1 MRVPLPGRD
10 YFPPRVLLRGA
21 QTMAAEKQRQ
31 ESRMGLLT
39 LPAGSQMMPAMP
51 ASLPAPMA
59 MASLRPAA
67 A

>member
-10 YFPPRVLLRGA
+10 YFPPRVLLRGVA
-21 QTMAAEKQRQ
+21 KAAMEP
-31 ESRMGLLT
+31 SRPETQAALLSLSSLPKA
-39 LPAGSQMMPAMP
+39 LPASP
-51 ASLPAPMA
+51 PAP

>member
-21 QTMAAEKQRQ
+21 ARPAERPLP
-31 ESRMGLLT
+31 EAETRGGLLALRPGP
-39 LPAGSQMMPAMP
+39 LPMP
-51 ASLPAPMA
+51 ASPPTPMVG
-59 MASLRPAA
+59 LRPAA

>member
-21 QTMAAEKQRQ
+21 PRPLLESPRPDSRSGLMTM
-31 ESRMGLLT
+31 S
-39 LPAGSQMMPAMP
+39 AGSMALPAMP
-51 ASLPAPMA
+51 ASPPAPA
-59 MASLRPAA
+59 ASLRPAA